1 MNTFFKHNAFDVLRY
16 PEFRSYIIA
25 RFFFIFVLNMQ
36 ATLISWTVYDI
47 TKDPFSIGLIGLV
60 EFVPAFA
67 MAFYAG
73 YIIDKNDKRK
83 LLIYSFAG
91 NLILTLAFAFITSN
105 FSVQY
110 FSKQSVLLVIYM
122 IVFCTGI
129 ARAFSGPTSF
139 ALVSQ
144 LVPKE
149 ELPAAITWH
158 SGSWQVAAVS
168 GPALGGIL
176 YASIG
181 LTNTFYLMIFLLLI
195 AVIGSFFILPKPAV
209 ASIRKE
215 TILQNIKEGF
225 RFVWHTKEVLGALS
239 LDLFA
244 VFFGGAVA
252 LLPYFSDVILKSGPQ
267 GLGILRSAP
276 SLGAVAVLLWIT
288 ISPLKRKQG
297 RTMLFC
303 VAGFGI
309 CIILFGLS
317 KLFWLSAFALFMSGV
332 LDGISIIVRSTIL
345 QLKTP
350 DEMRG
355 RVASLNSI
363 FIMSSNELGAFESG
377 FTARLLGVVPAVVFG
392 GCMTIGIAI
401 ATWFKAPNLRK
412 LEYCVLCGFAVKPLL
427 LQINGILT

>member
-1 MNTFFKHNAFDVLRY
+1 MNRFFKHSAFEVLHY
-16 PEFRSYIIA
+16 PEFRSYIIS

-36 ATLISWTVYDI
+36 ATLISWTIYDI

-73 YIIDKNDKRK
+73 YVIDKNDKRK

-91 NLILTLAFAFITSN
+91 NLILTMAFAMITSD
-105 FSVQY
+105 FSVQQ
-110 FSKQSVLLVIYM
+110 FSKQTILLIIYM
-122 IVFCTGI
+122 IVFFTGI

-144 LVPKE
+144 LIPKE

-176 YASIG
+176 YATLG
-181 LTNTFYLMIFLLLI
+181 LTNTFFLMIFLLVV
-195 AVIGSFFILPKPAV
+195 AVTGSFFISPKPV
-209 ASIRKE
+209 STPLREETIIQSIR
-215 TILQNIKEGF
+215 QGF
-225 RFVWHTKEVLGALS
+225 SFIWHSKEVLGALS

-267 GLGILRSAP
+267 GLGMLRSAP
-276 SLGAVAVLLWIT
+276 ALGAVAVLLWLT
-288 ISPLKRKQG
+288 FSPLKRKQG
-297 RTMLFC
+297 RTMLLC

-309 CIILFGLS
+309 MIILFGLS
-317 KLFWLSAFALFMSGV
+317 QLFWLSVFALFMSGI

-377 FTARLLGVVPAVVFG
+377 FTAKLMGVVPAVVFG
-392 GCMTIGIAI
+392 GCMTIAVAI
-401 ATWFKAPNLRK
+401 GTWFKAPGLRK

-427 LQINGILT
+427 LLPNGILT

>member
-1 MNTFFKHNAFDVLRY
+1 MPKFFKHNSFDVIRY

-73 YIIDKNDKRK
+73 YVIDKNDKRK

-91 NLILTLAFAFITSN
+91 NLLLTIAFAFITSD
-105 FSVQY
+105 FSIQY
-110 FSKQSVLLVIYM
+110 FSKHAVLFAIY
-122 IVFCTGI
+122 IIIFCSGI
-129 ARAFSGPTSF
+129 ARSFSGPTSF

-195 AVIGSFFILPKPAV
+195 AVTCSFLILPKPAV
-209 ASIRKE
+209 VSIREE

-267 GLGILRSAP
+267 GLGLLRSAP
-276 SLGAVAVLLWIT
+276 ALGAIAVLLWIT
-288 ISPLKRKQG
+288 ISPLKKKQG
-297 RTMLFC
+297 RTMLIC
-303 VAGFGI
+303 VAGFGT

-317 KLFWLSAFALFMSGV
+317 KLFWLSVFALFMSGV

-377 FTARLLGVVPAVVFG
+377 FTAKLLGVVPAVVFG
-392 GCMTIGIAI
+392 GCMTVGVAI
-401 ATWFKAPNLRK
+401 ATWLKAPSLRK
-412 LEYCVLCGFAVKPLL
+412 LEY
-427 LQINGILT
+427 

>member
-1 MNTFFKHNAFDVLRY
+1 
-16 PEFRSYIIA
+16 
-25 RFFFIFVLNMQ
+25 
-36 ATLISWTVYDI
+36 
-47 TKDPFSIGLIGLV
+47 
-60 EFVPAFA
+60 

-73 YIIDKNDKRK
+73 YVIDKNDKRK

-91 NLILTLAFAFITSN
+91 NLLLTMAFAFITSD
-105 FSVQY
+105 FSVQQ
-110 FSKQSVLLVIYM
+110 FPKQTILVVIYM

-144 LVPKE
+144 LIPKE

-176 YASIG
+176 YASLG
-181 LTNTFYLMIFLLLI
+181 LTNTFFLMIFLLVV
-195 AVIGSFFILPKPAV
+195 AVTGSFFISPKPVTTALREETIIQ
-209 ASIRKE
+209 SIR
-215 TILQNIKEGF
+215 QGF
-225 RFVWHTKEVLGALS
+225 SFIWHSKEVLGALS

-267 GLGILRSAP
+267 GLGMLRSAP
-276 SLGAVAVLLWIT
+276 ALGAVAVLLWLT
-288 ISPLKRKQG
+288 FSPLKKKQG

-309 CIILFGLS
+309 TIILFGLS
-317 KLFWLSAFALFMSGV
+317 QLFWLSVFALFMSGI

-377 FTARLLGVVPAVVFG
+377 FTAKLMGVVPAVVFG
-392 GCMTIGIAI
+392 GCMTIGVAI
-401 ATWFKAPNLRK
+401 GTWLKAPGLRK
-412 LEYCVLCGFAVKPLL
+412 LEY
-427 LQINGILT
+427 

>member
-1 MNTFFKHNAFDVLRY
+1 MNKFLKHNAFDVLRY

-60 EFVPAFA
+60 EFVPAFV

-73 YIIDKNDKRK
+73 YVIDKNDKRK

-91 NLILTLAFAFITSN
+91 NLALTLAFAFITSD
-105 FSVQY
+105 FSIEQ
-110 FSKQSVLLVIYM
+110 FPKQTILLVIYM

-149 ELPAAITWH
+149 DLPGAITWH

-176 YASIG
+176 YATAG
-181 LTNTFYLMIFLLLI
+181 LTNTFFLMIFLLVI
-195 AVIGSFFILPKPAV
+195 ALTGSFFISPKPV
-209 ASIRKE
+209 KASLRQE
-215 TILQNIKEGF
+215 TILQSIRQGF

-252 LLPYFSDVILKSGPQ
+252 LLPYFSDVILKTGPQ
-267 GLGILRSAP
+267 GLGMLRSAP
-276 SLGAVAVLLWIT
+276 ALGAVAVLLWLT
-288 ISPLKRKQG
+288 FSPMKKNQG
-297 RTMLFC
+297 RTMLLC
-303 VAGFGI
+303 VAGFGG

-317 KLFWLSAFALFMSGV
+317 KLFWLSVFALFMSGV
-332 LDGISIIVRSTIL
+332 FDGISIIVRSTIL

-377 FTARLLGVVPAVVFG
+377 FTAKLMGVIPAVVFG
-392 GCMTIGIAI
+392 GCMTVGVAI
-401 ATWFKAPNLRK
+401 ATWFKAPGLRK
-412 LEYCVLCGFAVKPLL
+412 LEY
-427 LQINGILT
+427 

>member
-1 MNTFFKHNAFDVLRY
+1 MNRFFKHSALAVLRY
-16 PEFRSYIIA
+16 PEFRSYIIS
-25 RFFFIFVLNMQ
+25 RFFYIFVLNMQ
-36 ATLISWTVYDI
+36 ATLISWTIYDI

-73 YIIDKNDKRK
+73 YVIDKTDKRK

-91 NLILTLAFAFITSN
+91 NLVLTMAFAIITSD
-105 FSVQY
+105 FSVQQ
-110 FSKQSVLLVIYM
+110 FPKQTILVVIYM

-129 ARAFSGPTSF
+129 VRAFSGPTSF

-144 LVPKE
+144 LIPKE

-176 YASIG
+176 YTSLG
-181 LTNTFYLMIFLLLI
+181 LTYTFFLMIFLLLV
-195 AVIGSFFILPKPAV
+195 AVTGSFFISPKPVTTALREETIIQ
-209 ASIRKE
+209 SIR
-215 TILQNIKEGF
+215 QGF
-225 RFVWHTKEVLGALS
+225 SFVWHSKEVLGALS

-267 GLGILRSAP
+267 GLGMLRSAP
-276 SLGAVAVLLWIT
+276 ALGAVAVLLWLT
-288 ISPLKRKQG
+288 FSPLKRKQG

-309 CIILFGLS
+309 TIILFGIS
-317 KLFWLSAFALFMSGV
+317 QLFWLSVFALFMSGI

-377 FTARLLGVVPAVVFG
+377 FTAKLMGVVPAVVFG
-392 GCMTIGIAI
+392 GCMTIGVAI
-401 ATWFKAPNLRK
+401 GTWFKAPGLRK

-427 LQINGILT
+427 LQTNGILT